1 MQTNY
6 VSVETSEPTPA
17 IDPPDPSALISR
29 EAAHAVA
36 VMAKHVEVAL
46 HEVDLSPSQ
55 YRLLI
60 YLADA
65 PAAATALADRL
76 AVTRPSLTALVDG
89 LAARGYVERET
100 DPDDRRRVTHQIS
113 DEGRRAVEVADE
125 AIRTRFGSW
134 LANLVPVETAAEV
147 NRGLEAWHDA
157 LLEARARKAAQ

>member
-1 MQTNY
+1 MSIEATA
-6 VSVETSEPTPA
+6 PGPA
-17 IDPPDPSALISR
+17 DTGDADPPISR
-29 EAAHAVA
+29 EAARAVA

-89 LAARGYVERET
+89 LAARGFVEREP

-113 DEGRRAVEVADE
+113 DEGRRAVEAADL
-125 AIRTRFGSW
+125 AIRSRFGTW
-134 LANLVPVETAAEV
+134 LSAHVAPDDVAEV
-147 NRGLEAWHDA
+147 NQGLEAFHGA
-157 LLEARARKAAQ
+157 LVEARSRRAAQ